1 MAPGLHPH
9 RLSGDTT
16 VCSYCGCEAITV
28 IGRLMAEHSEIVT
41 ATGALRRATTA
52 HDAAGAAR
60 HAETL
65 AALVRSHTAAEER
78 GLFTEL
84 RRDPGFA
91 THIDG
96 LCHEHEE
103 IGAGLD
109 RIRAGDLSGVEALE
123 HLLRRHIDRE
133 DNGIFPAAAVSLD
146 GPAWER
152 VVRDTGDADADT
164 AGTASRGRIAG
175 SG

>member
-1 MAPGLHPH
+1 M
-9 RLSGDTT
+9 
-16 VCSYCGCEAITV
+16 CSYCGCDAITV
-28 IGRLMAEHSEIVT
+28 IGRLMADHSEIVT
-41 ATGALRRATTA
+41 AVGALRRAVTA
-52 HDAAGAAR
+52 DDAAAAGR
-60 HAETL
+60 RAEAL
-65 AALVRSHTAAEER
+65 ASLVHTHTDAEER

-91 THIDG
+91 THIES

-109 RIRAGDLSGVEALE
+109 RIRAGDLAGIADLE

-133 DNGIFPAAAVSLD
+133 DNGIFPAAAVGLD

-152 VVRDTGDADADT
+152 VVRDTADADADAD
-164 AGTASRGRIAG
+164 AGAPRTVHA
-175 SG
+175 